1 MGCEHAAC
9 NPMVGE
15 LRAMSGY
22 TTLCENLA
30 VGEVSSSHN
39 RASFH
44 SFQMWCQRAALPAP
58 CPGTQPQIS
67 LIDYLDAVLE
77 DGGSR
82 STAEY
87 AVAAV
92 RSIFP
97 IYSGKAGVPMPR
109 VDRALRGF
117 RRVTPARSRFP
128 MPLTVTAAVAV
139 SFMALGDWEGGAQ
152 ILLTHYCYL
161 RPCEVRALRNCDLLA
176 PIPGEN
182 PGLAFWTLLI
192 APSERG
198 ERTKTQT
205 TDDTLLLDHPPWLG
219 EVLSRFRGAKAA
231 NDFLFSNSQKQLL
244 PRWRHVLD
252 ALGVQGAC
260 LYQLRHGLRRPPRKA
275 APAPGDHGARTMV
288 LDRLV
293 LRYAKAG
300 KVQKI
305 YNDFKKNEQL
315 FVNWCNE
322 NLELIVKGVIEPRL
336 PPNLGGSL
344 LAAKRATLKSPR
356 KVAKVCRRPAAS
368 ASSTR
373 YEAATGLG
381 ASWRS
386 SAARAA
392 LAAPTRT
399 AA

>member
-1 MGCEHAAC
+1 MKGF
-9 NPMVGE
+9 
-15 LRAMSGY
+15 
-22 TTLCENLA
+22 TTLCEDLA
-30 VGEVSSSHN
+30 IGDLSSSHY

-58 CPGTQPQIS
+58 GPGAQLQIS

-92 RSIFP
+92 RSTFP
-97 IYSGKAGVPMPR
+97 IYSGKAGLPMPR

-128 MPLTVTAAVAV
+128 MPMAVTAAIAV
-139 SFMALGDWEGGAQ
+139 SFMALGDWQGGAQ

-192 APSERG
+192 APSERD

-219 EVLSRFRGAKAA
+219 EVLSQFRGEKAA
-231 NDFLFSNSQKQLL
+231 NEFLFPNDQKHLL
-244 PRWRHVLD
+244 RQWRHVLD
-252 ALGVQGAC
+252 ALGVKDAC
-260 LYQLRHGLRRPPRKA
+260 LYQLRHGGASDDHLAKRRPLLEIM
-275 APAPGDHGARTMV
+275 ARGRWSSTAS
-288 LDRLV
+288 V

-305 YNDFKKNEQL
+305 YNDLKKNEQL
-315 FVNWCNE
+315 FVNWCSE
-322 NLELIVKGVIEPRL
+322 NLELIVKGVIEPQL

-344 LAAKRATLKSPR
+344 RAAKRAILTSHK

-373 YEAATGLG
+373 
-381 ASWRS
+381 
-386 SAARAA
+386 
-392 LAAPTRT
+392 
-399 AA
+399 